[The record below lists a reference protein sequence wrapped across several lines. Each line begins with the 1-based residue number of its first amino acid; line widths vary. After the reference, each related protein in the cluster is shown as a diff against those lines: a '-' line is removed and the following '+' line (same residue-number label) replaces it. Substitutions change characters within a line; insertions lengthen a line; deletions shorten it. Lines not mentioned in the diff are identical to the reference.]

1 MHYVYLTNNT
11 VTDQAQIDPINVFS
25 KNYAE
30 QFIEAPDE
38 VTFEWSLV
46 NGEWVAPVVPVITP
60 EQIQAQNKQRA
71 STLLLETDWVEL
83 PSVSD
88 INNIPYLLNKAEFI
102 DYRIALRVIVVN
114 PSEVDIEFPSIPSAI
129 WINE

>member
-1 MHYVYLTNNT
+1 M
-11 VTDQAQIDPINVFS
+11 IN
-25 KNYAE
+25 NYAI
-30 QFIEAPDE
+30 IENNIVVNTTVADE
-38 VTFEWSLV
+38 SYAKLQGWILLIQNVGIGWSYIDGV
-46 NGEWVAPVVPVITP
+46 FYPPVVPVPTP
-60 EQIQAQNKQRA
+60 EQIQAQNKQQA

-114 PSEVDIEFPSIPSAI
+114 PINAVFPVKPISEWVK
-129 WINE
+129 

>member
-1 MHYVYLTNNT
+1 MINNYAIIENNIVVNTTVADEVYAESQGWVLLTNE
-11 VTDQAQIDPINVFS
+11 AGIGWSYIDGVFYPPIIP
-25 KNYAE
+25 
-30 QFIEAPDE
+30 QP
-38 VTFEWSLV
+38 
-46 NGEWVAPVVPVITP
+46 TP
-60 EQIQAQNKQRA
+60 EQIQAENKQRA

-114 PSEVDIEFPSIPSAI
+114 PINAVFPIKPISEWVK
-129 WINE
+129 

>member
-1 MHYVYLTNNT
+1 MNRYAIIENNL
-11 VTDQAQIDPINVFS
+11 AINIAIADPEFAFS
-25 KNYAE
+25 QGWVACN
-30 QFIEAPDE
+30 DE
-38 VTFEWSLV
+38 VNIGWEYVDGNFYPSPSPTS
-46 NGEWVAPVVPVITP
+46 
-60 EQIQAQNKQRA
+60 EQIQAQNKQQA

>member
-71 STLLLETDWVEL
+71 STLLLETDWTATV
-83 PSVSD
+83 D
-88 INNIPYLLNKAEFI
+88 ISNPQYSNPYLANQDEFLA
-102 DYRIALRVIVVN
+102 YRSSVRAIALN
-114 PSEVDIEFPSIPSAI
+114 PPTTSVEFPTLPVEVWA
-129 WINE
+129 